1 MYVFLK
7 VEVVAAV
14 VLAVVLG
21 SVQIN
26 KLKCYYIQSFNHS
39 ILTTRTKKK

>member
-1 MYVFLK
+1 MSYVFLK

-26 KLKCYYIQSFNHS
+26 KLKCYYS
-39 ILTTRTKKK
+39 ITLPVS